1 MHELDPSLGARAA
14 RAIGVATVNIP
25 EDIRQGMSMIANTIL
40 FSRVNFLGCG
50 YAGQRSAAGIF
61 EKVVEVHDHNIGG
74 QLGSPE
80 HPLAVSTGDG
90 KVVPYDKK
98 LHGEIFVWTEVGGQ
112 IPDTDLTHGHDDTCG
127 TVGPCEVAISQEVA
141 VFA

>member
-25 EDIRQGMSMIANTIL
+25 EGIRQGMSMIANTIL

-50 YAGQRSAAGIF
+50 YAGQSGAKGIL
-61 EKVVEVHDHNIGG
+61 EKVVEVHDHNIGE

-80 HPLAVSTGDG
+80 HPLAVSPGDG
-90 KVVPYDKK
+90 KVVPYDQK
-98 LHGEIFVWTEVGGQ
+98 LHGEIFVWTKVGGR
-112 IPDTDLTHGHDDTCG
+112 IPDTDVTHDHYGSGG
-127 TVGPCEVAISQEVA
+127 TIGPCEVASIQEVA